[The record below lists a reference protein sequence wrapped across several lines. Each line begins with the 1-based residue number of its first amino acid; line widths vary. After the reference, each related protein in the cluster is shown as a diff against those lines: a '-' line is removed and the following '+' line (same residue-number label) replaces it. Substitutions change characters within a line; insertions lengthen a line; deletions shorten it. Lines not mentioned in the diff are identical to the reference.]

1 MKNRRSQMLWTLLA
15 VVVVLA
21 TIWVWQKITVVKMV
35 RANDTLRA
43 QVESKREKVDKISAE
58 ISRLRDQARIGKIA
72 VEQLGLAPTRPGQ
85 RRYLPSS
92 SIPLETKTPN
102 GWQRLN
108 NSIKRLSMVSAADDK

>member
-1 MKNRRSQMLWTLLA
+1 MKTRRSPMLWGVLTIF
-15 VVVVLA
+15 VVLA

-35 RANDTLRA
+35 RANDDLRR
-43 QVESKREKVDKISAE
+43 QVELKREKVDKISAE

-85 RRYLPSS
+85 RRYLPGLPM
-92 SIPLETKTPN
+92 PLENKTPN

-108 NSIKRLSMVSAADDK
+108 NSIKRLSMVSAADDE